1 MTIEVNLISPLD
13 GSKIERMP
21 VPASWL
27 RQVSADTPIV
37 CEDQHL
43 YVGNVGMTYGE
54 VGLVR
59 D

>member
-1 MTIEVNLISPLD
+1 
-13 GSKIERMP
+13 MP

-27 RQVSADTPIV
+27 RQVPADTPTV
-37 CEDQHL
+37 CEGRRL
-43 YVGNVGMTYGE
+43 NVGNVGMTYGE